1 MRALSRRQLEMGQR
15 VLEFSRQHPDPSPG
29 YVAAAARLQERL
41 ERAQQLAR
49 QQVDGQSEVRTSTLR
64 KAELRRLMLSAHLR
78 HLASV
83 AQFAAVDDPEVLQ
96 KFDFPADATTYLAF
110 RTVAGG
116 MVAEAESRK
125 ELLMKHGL
133 SDEVLSNLKVVLDQF
148 ENEVEQGAAGRL
160 AHVGATAELVTV
172 GEEVVQM
179 VKVMNALVRIRFA
192 NQPELLAAWE
202 SASNVVAT
210 PRPDVTPVSGGTTP
224 PTGTPPSTSTSSS
237 GIPPASDIKPAA

>member
-1 MRALSRRQLEMGQR
+1 MRALTRRQLEMGQR
-15 VLEFSRQHPDPSPG
+15 VLEFSRQHADPSPG

-49 QQVDGQSEVRTSTLR
+49 QQVDGRSEVRTSTLR
-64 KAELRRLMLSAHLR
+64 KAELRRLMLSAHLH

-83 AQFAAVDDPEVLQ
+83 ARFAAVEEPEVLQ
-96 KFDFPADATTYLAF
+96 KFDFPPDATTYLAF
-110 RTVAGG
+110 RTVAAG

-148 ENEVEQGAAGRL
+148 ESEVEQGAAGRL

-172 GEEVVQM
+172 AEEVVQM

-210 PRPDVTPVSGGTTP
+210 PRPENPETGGTTP
-224 PTGTPPSTSTSSS
+224 GTPPSGGTPPQST
-237 GIPPASDIKPAA
+237 GDVQAAA

>member
-15 VLEFSRQHPDPSPG
+15 VLEFSRQHADPSPG
-29 YVAAAARLQERL
+29 YVTAAARLQERL
-41 ERAQQLAR
+41 QRAEQLAR
-49 QQVDGQSEVRTSTLR
+49 QQVDGRSEVRTATLR

-78 HLASV
+78 HLTNV
-83 AQFAAVDDPEVLQ
+83 AQFAAVDDPEALQ
-96 KFDFPADATTYLAF
+96 KFDFPPDATTYLAF
-110 RTVAGG
+110 RTVAAG

-133 SDEVLSNLKVVLDQF
+133 SEEVLSDLKVVLEQF
-148 ENEVEQGAAGRL
+148 ETAVEQGAAGRL

-172 GEEVVQM
+172 GEEIVQM

-202 SASNVVAT
+202 SASNVVTFA
-210 PRPDVTPVSGGTTP
+210 RPEPTPVPVGTTP
-224 PTGTPPSTSTSSS
+224 PIGTIPPTGTTPSS
-237 GIPPASDIKPAA
+237 GDVKPAA

>member
-1 MRALSRRQLEMGQR
+1 MGQR

-29 YVAAAARLQERL
+29 YVAAAARLQQRL
-41 ERAQQLAR
+41 ERSKQLAR
-49 QQVDGQSEVRTSTLR
+49 QQVDGRSEVRTSTLR
-64 KAELRRLMLSAHLR
+64 KAELRQFMLSAHLR

-83 AQFAAVDDPEVLQ
+83 AELAAIEEPEVLQ
-96 KFDFPADATTYLAF
+96 KFDFPPEATTYLAF
-110 RTVAGG
+110 RTLAAG

-133 SDEVLSNLKVVLDQF
+133 SEEVLADLKVVLDQF
-148 ENEVEQGAAGRL
+148 ETEVEHGAAGRL

-172 GEEVVQM
+172 AEEIVQM
-179 VKVMNALVRIRFA
+179 VKVMNALIRIRFA

-210 PRPDVTPVSGGTTP
+210 PRPDKPEAGETTPPGSPVSGGTP
-224 PTGTPPSTSTSSS
+224 PESSS
-237 GIPPASDIKPAA
+237 DIRPAA